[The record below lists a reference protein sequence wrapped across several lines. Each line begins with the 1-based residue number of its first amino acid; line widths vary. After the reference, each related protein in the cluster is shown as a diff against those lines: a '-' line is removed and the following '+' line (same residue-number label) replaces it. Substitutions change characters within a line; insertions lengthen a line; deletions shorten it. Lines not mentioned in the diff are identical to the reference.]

1 MDGRG
6 PAPFGGGGYCPG
18 GACIYVCGAE
28 NALRVQFETKILG
41 TYVASDPSAVTHTLP
56 LNSIFSKRR

>member
-18 GACIYVCGAE
+18 GGACIYACGARGGVSE
-28 NALRVQFETKILG
+28 SYSFIKNLSVDVRGIWPICGDAYMAAKWQIE
-41 TYVASDPSAVTHTLP
+41 
-56 LNSIFSKRR
+56 